1 MAYFTGNVAYKN
13 TVSSD
18 IDAKWNPM
26 YVSSEYLKTGSV
38 DMLTLSSFS
47 IISINI
53 EVKTNV
59 DISAIVIDLTCNSLR
74 NMVGTIAIERI
85 TSTVENML
93 NIGIIEYSD
102 SKLKITNPGLFV
114 SGCNYIIR
122 GQLIV

>member
-18 IDAKWNPM
+18 IDANWSSI
-26 YVSSEYLKTGSV
+26 YVSSEYLKTGSI

-59 DISAIVIDLTCNSLR
+59 DMSAVVIDLTCNSLR
-74 NMVGTIAIERI
+74 NTMGTIAIERI

-114 SGCNYIIR
+114 KGCNYKIR
-122 GQLIV
+122 GQMVI